1 MQYGDGTPDNVHLEP
16 ECTRMVY
23 STQGVVSRERTNE
36 LSLSTTRF
44 PSYVD
49 FDVDTNGSARGT
61 TCLGDAHTAAAA
73 LLLDSAGSPNQLR
86 THGRGGTAGRRA
98 HWSSACGSLVS
109 HLTLRPAGMLS
120 PPRHPVA
127 AASGASFFANE
138 DATAARPSALL
149 GSSPWH
155 ASSTS
160 AGAEG
165 PATHNL
171 GTARYLP
178 ERHAERSEASAHGRR
193 AQSMREGAVG

>member
-23 STQGVVSRERTNE
+23 STQGVVHTAQHNAFS
-36 LSLSTTRF
+36 F
-44 PSYVD
+44 ID
-49 FDVDTNGSARGT
+49 FDVDTIGSARGT